1 MDKLLVEKMKT
12 LTVLYAEDEEGIR
25 NNVAK
30 TLRYY
35 VKNVIEATNGEE
47 ALAFYRKEKPDI
59 IFTDIMMPGNID
71 GIELVRQIRKEDTK
85 IPIVMIT
92 AHTDKK
98 YLLKAVPL
106 HLEQGYRDSS
116 S

>member
-47 ALAFYRKEKPDI
+47 ALTLYRKEKPIVI
-59 IFTDIMMPGNID
+59 I
-71 GIELVRQIRKEDTK
+71 V
-85 IPIVMIT
+85 IV
-92 AHTDKK
+92 
-98 YLLKAVPL
+98 Y
-106 HLEQGYRDSS
+106 
-116 S
+116 

>member
-35 VKNVIEATNGEE
+35 VKT
-47 ALAFYRKEKPDI
+47 
-59 IFTDIMMPGNID
+59 
-71 GIELVRQIRKEDTK
+71 
-85 IPIVMIT
+85 
-92 AHTDKK
+92 
-98 YLLKAVPL
+98 
-106 HLEQGYRDSS
+106 
-116 S
+116 